1 MTSPT
6 VTELLR
12 ATRAEDTTISPEQC
26 QHLYDLVEALPGP
39 CRTIYPRDIDGFNG
53 PSGPS
58 LAMLRGALVTQ
69 LVRLRSVG
77 LHSTHAVRDAIDA
90 LESYDGEGDLVD
102 FLRHLSAD
110 DRARL
115 HADLSSHA
123 QVLAERLGHIPD
135 GWRPRAAVR
144 SAARVG
150 YLTLRDVNDLV
161 VGSVANGLALVD
173 VTTAE
178 LDERLERRL
187 RYHGLVETLRS
198 GIAPTCVAG
207 LSTATGE
214 CRIYPVTID
223 SLLIAVSELPGAN
236 PS

>member
-6 VTELLR
+6 VTDLLR
-12 ATRAEDTTISPEQC
+12 AARHDDATMSGEQIL
-26 QHLYDLVEALPGP
+26 QIRDVVEGLPGP
-39 CRTIYPRDIDGFNG
+39 CRTIFPRDIDGYGG

-58 LAMLRGALVTQ
+58 LAMLRGALITQ

-90 LESYDGEGDLVD
+90 LESYDGEGDLVE

-110 DRARL
+110 ERARL
-115 HADLSSHA
+115 HADLSSHS

-161 VGSVANGLALVD
+161 VGTVATGLALVD

-178 LDERLERRL
+178 LDERFERRL
-187 RYHGLVETLRS
+187 RYHALVETLRS
-198 GIAPTCVAG
+198 GVAPTCVAG
-207 LSTATGE
+207 LSTATGDSAL
-214 CRIYPVTID
+214 YPVTD
-223 SLLIAVSELPGAN
+223 ESLRLAVSELPGVG

>member
-1 MTSPT
+1 
-6 VTELLR
+6 
-12 ATRAEDTTISPEQC
+12 
-26 QHLYDLVEALPGP
+26 
-39 CRTIYPRDIDGFNG
+39 
-53 PSGPS
+53 
-58 LAMLRGALVTQ
+58 
-69 LVRLRSVG
+69 
-77 LHSTHAVRDAIDA
+77 
-90 LESYDGEGDLVD
+90 
-102 FLRHLSAD
+102 
-110 DRARL
+110 
-115 HADLSSHA
+115 
-123 QVLAERLGHIPD
+123 
-135 GWRPRAAVR
+135 
-144 SAARVG
+144 VG

-223 SLLIAVSELPGAN
+223 SLLIAVSELPGVN